1 MYNTPTFPSF
11 LLLQQTG
18 RWFSPGTLVS
28 STNKTY
34 CQDITELLLKMALN
48 TITLNPLRYAQ
59 EKNLTTKVLM
69 LKICR
74 KCVPLRN
81 PDISGIP
88 EPLALGR
95 KN

>member
-1 MYNTPTFPSF
+1 MGPSGP
-11 LLLQQTG
+11 TG
-18 RWFSPGTLVS
+18 RPHPTAA
-28 STNKTY
+28 T
-34 CQDITELLLKMALN
+34 
-48 TITLNPLRYAQ
+48 Q